1 MNTAPPFQP
10 QICPAAPYNSLI
22 NPNFATYAQL
32 SPNFPLNTGSNHSQ
46 VVSNTGNNTYFN
58 HINAQNAAIKA
69 SGSTQP
75 YVMFKTQQERMM
87 YIQGQM
93 AAQTRKM
100 AMVTGAQVGNPA
112 ANPVPTA
119 NQVCDNVFSIIN
131 GE

>member
-1 MNTAPPFQP
+1 MSSCSIQFT
-10 QICPAAPYNSLI
+10 
-22 NPNFATYAQL
+22 
-32 SPNFPLNTGSNHSQ
+32 
-46 VVSNTGNNTYFN
+46 TYFN

-100 AMVTGAQVGNPA
+100 AMVAGSQVGNPA
-112 ANPVPTA
+112 ANQVPTA